1 MGEGDAKAPV
11 VELQLLLA
19 DLLLAAECVVGMPHI
34 AGAHFAVL
42 PFSLSPLPFF
52 SVFFQTVYVSP
63 LFDSLSPLLFLSSR
77 CLGTVPGAPYC
88 MEREATGIIIHLSF

>member
-1 MGEGDAKAPV
+1 VGEGDAKAPV

-42 PFSLSPLPFF
+42 PFSLSSSFLLCVLSNRLCVS
-52 SVFFQTVYVSP
+52 SV
-63 LFDSLSPLLFLSSR
+63 
-77 CLGTVPGAPYC
+77 
-88 MEREATGIIIHLSF
+88 